1 MTKSIVSSPELF
13 YKQAIVFEGKRFLI
27 VDDEPDIR
35 EILADELRFEGAE
48 VHEAQNGKSAE
59 SILLQAPVDKKF
71 DVVITDIRMPGGDGL
86 SLAKAI
92 QEMSGPKPVVFLVT
106 GFADVPPAE
115 AYDIGAEGYFTKPF
129 PLELLKRELRR
140 MLTPVPQRWRA
151 SQAQQPQNMLRLQL
165 NFHDSCE
172 KKQVVL
178 GRAGMFV
185 RGHTAVATPGQTIQ
199 VVWAEDE
206 WISGIVRWVRA
217 DSKGAQ
223 DAGFGVEFLAM
234 SDSLIHQLKEGREHI
249 LSKAFIPLASGAAS

>member
-1 MTKSIVSSPELF
+1 MKSIVSFAALF
-13 YKQAIVFEGKRFLI
+13 YKQVTVFTGKRFLI

-48 VHEAQNGKSAE
+48 VFEAHNGKAAE
-59 SILLQAPVDKKF
+59 NILLQTPADKKF

-92 QEMSGPKPVVFLVT
+92 QEMPDPKPVVFLVT

-129 PLELLKRELRR
+129 PLELLKREISR
-140 MLTPVPQRWRA
+140 MLMPTPQRWKT
-151 SQAQQPQNMLRLQL
+151 SLTQQPQNMLRLQF
-165 NFHDSCE
+165 NFQESCQR
-172 KKQVVL
+172 KQVVL

-217 DSKGAQ
+217 DHKGAQ

-234 SDSLIHQLKEGREHI
+234 SDSLIHQLKEDRERI
-249 LSKAFIPLASGAAS
+249 QPKAFIPLASGAAS

>member
-1 MTKSIVSSPELF
+1 MMKSIVSWTELF
-13 YKQAIVFEGKRFLI
+13 YKQLTVFTGKRFLI

-48 VHEAQNGKSAE
+48 VVEAQNGKTAE
-59 SILLQAPVDKKF
+59 EILLRAPADKKF

-86 SLAKAI
+86 SLARAI
-92 QEMSGPKPVVFLVT
+92 QEMPAPKPVVFLVT

-129 PLELLKRELRR
+129 PLELLKQEIRR
-140 MLTPVPQRWRA
+140 MLTPAPERWRTPLTK
-151 SQAQQPQNMLRLQL
+151 QPQNMLRLQF
-165 NFHDSCE
+165 NFHESCE
-172 KKQVVL
+172 RQQVVL

-185 RGHTAVATPGQTIQ
+185 RGHIAVATPGQTIQ

-206 WISGIVRWVRA
+206 WISGIIRWVRTHHQ
-217 DSKGAQ
+217 GGR

-234 SDSLIHQLKEGREHI
+234 SDSLIHQLKEDRQREEP
-249 LSKAFIPLASGAAS
+249 KAFIPLAAGAAS

>member
-1 MTKSIVSSPELF
+1 M
-13 YKQAIVFEGKRFLI
+13 FEGKRFLI

-48 VHEAQNGKSAE
+48 VVEAHNGKTAE
-59 SILLQAPVDKKF
+59 EILRQAPSEKKI

-86 SLAKAI
+86 SLAKAV
-92 QEMSGPKPVVFLVT
+92 QDMPGKKPVVFLVT

-129 PLELLKRELRR
+129 PLELLKREISR
-140 MLTPVPQRWRA
+140 MLTPAPERWRTPLTK
-151 SQAQQPQNMLRLQL
+151 QPQNMLRLQ
-165 NFHDSCE
+165 FQFQESHRRG
-172 KKQVVL
+172 QVVL

-185 RGHTAVATPGQTIQ
+185 RGHTAVATAGQTIQ

-206 WISGIVRWVRA
+206 WVSGIIRWVRTEHR
-217 DSKGAQ
+217 DGL

-234 SDSLIHQLKEGREHI
+234 SDSLIHQLKEDREHGVP
-249 LSKAFIPLASGAAS
+249 KAFIPLTSGAAS